1 MASVVKGVVG
11 VFVKPAVNFCL
22 PDGVDVSTAVN
33 KKKVV
38 VNIVRQFEQEGL
50 ID

>member
-1 MASVVKGVVG
+1 MASVVEGVVG

-33 KKKVV
+33 KKKSCCKYCAS
-38 VNIVRQFEQEGL
+38 I
-50 ID
+50 